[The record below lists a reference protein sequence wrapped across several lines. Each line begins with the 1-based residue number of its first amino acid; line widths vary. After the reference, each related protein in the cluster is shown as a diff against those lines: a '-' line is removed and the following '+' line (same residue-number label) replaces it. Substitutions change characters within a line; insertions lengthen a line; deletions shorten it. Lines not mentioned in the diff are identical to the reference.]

1 MFTITRNKEL
11 NFQLALLSLNHK
23 QQQTVVQS
31 YFQWYEFQ
39 MPFVHHVSLQETVF
53 VQFSTENDSPVH
65 NFFPATN
72 ICLAD
77 AI

>member
-1 MFTITRNKEL
+1 MFTITRSKEL
-11 NFQLALLSLNHK
+11 NFQLALLGLIDK
-23 QQQTVVQS
+23 QQETVVEN
-31 YFQWYEFQ
+31 YFQLYEFQ

-72 ICLAD
+72 NCLAD